1 MPPAAAGMETYMLV
15 DHLSSAPN
23 PQFARP
29 GWRDQN
35 GTWLFRFD
43 DHDVGLA
50 ERWYANPDRINGSI
64 TVPYPPESPLS
75 GVGDR
80 SYHRV
85 MWYARTLDLG
95 SLAEGEHQLL
105 QFGAVDFRATVWVDG
120 VWVGSHVGGQTPFTC
135 DITDALDPARDCHV
149 AVVRVEDDPVDI
161 EQPRGKQE
169 WLPDLHVIWYH
180 RTSGIWQPVWT
191 ETAPAARIL
200 YTRWRF
206 DRARWL
212 VDYEIELSQVPE
224 AGSTLSIE
232 LEHDGDPLV
241 RLTVTATNRVIVG
254 QLPVNRGG
262 RHIHPKDLLW
272 SVDRPTLIGATL
284 TLNGGAVDDVVQT
297 YLGLRTITLSDRRF
311 RINGRDVFLR
321 FVLNQGYWP
330 ESQLAAP
337 SPEALKREVELILE
351 LGFNGARNHQK
362 IEDPRFLYWADR
374 LGLLL
379 WGETANSFA
388 FTERSIDWH
397 LDEWRDAVLRDRN
410 HPSVIAWV
418 PFNESWGVDEVG
430 YSEEQQYAVKAAYY
444 RTKMLDGTRPVI
456 GNDGWEN
463 VIGDLVTIHDYTWD
477 AQTLRDRYTSE
488 DQLPRT
494 MATHFPGARQIA
506 VGDFCTDGKP
516 VMVTEY
522 GGVTFAPNFGENWF
536 GYGKV
541 ESAEEYLAQYKALTN
556 ALSASDY
563 ICGYCYTQL
572 TDTEQET
579 NGLLTADRFPKLDP
593 AAIRAINRTRA
604 EAVPGESISVIQYAS
619 EAILTG

>member
-1 MPPAAAGMETYMLV
+1 MLV
-15 DHLSSAPN
+15 ESLSSAPN
-23 PQFARP
+23 PQFSRP
-29 GWRDQN
+29 GWRDQT
-35 GTWLFRFD
+35 GIWQFRFD
-43 DHDVGLA
+43 DEDVGL
-50 ERWYANPDRINGSI
+50 RQQWYATPKQIDGTIS
-64 TVPYPPESPLS
+64 VPYPPESPLS

-80 SYHRV
+80 DYHRV
-85 MWYARTLDLG
+85 LWYARELDLAP
-95 SLAEGEHQLL
+95 LADGEHQLL
-105 QFGAVDFRATVWVDG
+105 HFGAVDFQATVWVDG
-120 VWVGSHVGGQTPFTC
+120 AWVGSHVGGGTPFTC
-135 DITDALDPARDCHV
+135 DITEALEPARDRHV
-149 AVVRVEDDPVDI
+149 VVVRAEDDPVNI

-169 WLPDLHVIWYH
+169 WLPELHVIWYH

-191 ETAPAARIL
+191 ETSPAARIL
-200 YTRWRF
+200 HMRWRF
-206 DRARWL
+206 DPARWL
-212 VDYEIELSQVPE
+212 VDYEIELSQAPE
-224 AGSTLSIE
+224 EGSTLSIE
-232 LEHDGDPLV
+232 LEYEGDPLT
-241 RLTVTATNRVIVG
+241 RLTVSATTRLIAG

-262 RHIHPKDLLW
+262 RHIHPNDLLW
-272 SVDRPTLIGATL
+272 TTDRPTLLGATL
-284 TLNGGAVDDVVQT
+284 TLSGGAVDDVVQT
-297 YLGLRTITLSDRRF
+297 YLGLRTITLSGRRF

-379 WGETANSFA
+379 WGETANSFL

-397 LDEWRDAVLRDRN
+397 LDEWREAVLRDRN

-430 YSEEQQYAVKAAYY
+430 YSEEQQHAVKAAYH

-477 AQTLRDRYTSE
+477 PQTLRDRYTSE
-488 DQLPRT
+488 DQLPNT
-494 MATHFPGARQIA
+494 LATHFPGARHIA
-506 VGDFCTDGKP
+506 VGDFSTDGKP

-522 GGVTFAPNFGENWF
+522 GGVAFAPNSGENWF

-541 ESAEEYLAQYKALTN
+541 GSEEEYLAQYKALTD
-556 ALSASDY
+556 ALSESDY
-563 ICGYCYTQL
+563 ICGFCYTQL

-579 NGLLTADRFPKLDP
+579 NGLLNEKREPKVPLDKL
-593 AAIRAINRTRA
+593 RAITRH
-604 EAVPGESISVIQYAS
+604 EYD
-619 EAILTG
+619 

>member
-1 MPPAAAGMETYMLV
+1 MLV
-15 DHLSSAPN
+15 DQVASAPN
-23 PQFARP
+23 PQFVRP

-35 GTWLFRFD
+35 GTWQFRFD
-43 DHDVGLA
+43 DEDVGLS
-50 ERWYANPDRINGSI
+50 ERWYASPERIDGTI
-64 TVPYPPESPLS
+64 TVPYTPESLLS
-75 GVGDR
+75 GVVDR
-80 SYHRV
+80 GYHRV
-85 MWYARTLDLG
+85 LWYARTLDIEP
-95 SLAEGEHQLL
+95 LAEGEHQLL
-105 QFGAVDFRATVWVDG
+105 HFGAVDFKATVWVDG
-120 VWVGSHVGGQTPFTC
+120 AWVGSHVGGQTPFSC
-135 DITDALDPARDCHV
+135 DITAALDSTRTEHV
-149 AVVRVEDDPVDI
+149 VVVRAEDDPVDI

-169 WLPDLHVIWYH
+169 WLPELHVIWYH

-191 ETAPAARIL
+191 ETSPAARIL
-200 YTRWRF
+200 HMRWRF
-206 DRARWL
+206 DPARWL
-212 VDYEIELSQVPE
+212 VDYEIELSQAPAE
-224 AGSTLSIE
+224 NSTLSIE
-232 LEHDGDPLV
+232 LEHDGTPLTT
-241 RLTVTATNRVIVG
+241 LTVSATNRVIAG

-262 RHIHPKDLLW
+262 RHIHPNDLLW
-272 SVDRPTLIGATL
+272 TTDRPTLLGATL
-284 TLNGGAVDDVVQT
+284 TLRGGTVDDVVQT
-297 YLGLRTITLSDRRF
+297 YLGLRTIELSGRRF

-330 ESQLAAP
+330 ESQLSAP

-379 WGETANSFA
+379 WGETANSFL

-397 LDEWRDAVLRDRN
+397 LDEWREAVLRDRN

-430 YSEEQQYAVKAAYY
+430 LSREQQDAVKAAYY
-444 RTKMLDGTRPVI
+444 RTKTLDGTRPVI

-477 AQTLRDRYTSE
+477 PQVLRDRYTAE
-488 DQLPRT
+488 EHLPRT
-494 MATHFPGARQIA
+494 MATHFPGARHIA

-522 GGVTFAPNFGENWF
+522 GGVSYAPDADENWF

-541 ESAEEYLAQYKALTN
+541 SSEEEYLAQYRALTD
-556 ALSASDY
+556 ALSESEY
-563 ICGYCYTQL
+563 ICGFCYTQL

-579 NGLLTADRFPKLDP
+579 NGLLNERREPKVPIDKL
-593 AAIRAINRTRA
+593 RAITRHD
-604 EAVPGESISVIQYAS
+604 YR
-619 EAILTG
+619 